1 MSQPKSLSFQEFF
14 SRYCN
19 VFGIQNSL
27 PKFLNYDPTPA
38 NLLLHNF
45 RLPQNYTNTR
55 QFVSILET
63 VNFQNKL
70 YQYQNNIEFER
81 SLAKKFTTSVPAD
94 LDAIKY
100 NQYKNQLKLE
110 KFKQQSA
117 DLNNFDEQNILTY
130 LGLYHTS
137 KTNQWFDTQTSFF
150 GLNYKERLGHNLISG
165 NSDAGKNGILVNLM
179 GQDFVHGSGAV
190 LVSSNSELFEILLA
204 TMPTFRQE
212 DVLYIKPGDP
222 EFSFGVDLFDG
233 KDIDNTMETVLNIFE
248 NIWQGEISDK
258 ITYYL
263 EPVLHLLL
271 MNQDK
276 SSFSDYVNIIYNPE
290 FRNALLANVTDI
302 KINYFWKNV
311 TKTQMMEIQST
322 LIKLETIN
330 RNRVIREIIEN
341 KVKQIKISNIIASN
355 KILLVDLSNLA
366 EDNVSSRF
374 IGNMIIKKVA
384 QLSGEVKIDNIFPVY
399 VDDFWNYSG
408 QDMFAKAGYLRKNKI
423 SLTYTQQGTF
433 NKNEDPNLGIVSFG
447 SFVNKFTFNTSDP
460 YSKYNNHALDMEIDP
475 ILKKLP
481 SDTCMFEGTLQNQPT
496 NPFLIEIV
504 QESFLAIQTQPAQIN
519 NPNNFEYIK
528 SKLVAIAVNQKVEKP
543 KAPPQKAMS
552 NKLPLDKNKVQ
563 QDLLTTHSLKG
574 LAAKQTGVLR
584 VVNSNQS
591 EEKKELQAKKLELEN
606 KIRYDNSGNP
616 RKTAMNSARRK
627 KINDQI
633 RDIDAQLK
641 NL

>member
-1 MSQPKSLSFQEFF
+1 MNTPKSLSFQEFF

-45 RLPQNYTNTR
+45 RLPQDYTDTH
-55 QFVSILET
+55 QFVTNLET
-63 VNFQNKL
+63 INFQNKL
-70 YQYQNNIEFER
+70 YQYQNIIEFDR
-81 SLAKKFTTSVPAD
+81 SLAKKFTTSVPTD
-94 LDAIKY
+94 LDSVKY

-110 KFKQQSA
+110 KFKQQNN
-117 DLNNFDEQNILTY
+117 DLKNFDQQKSLTY
-130 LGLYHTS
+130 LGLYHSS
-137 KTNQWFDTQTSFF
+137 KSNQWFDTQTSFF
-150 GLNYKERLGHNLISG
+150 GLSYKERLGHNLISG
-165 NSDAGKNGILVNLM
+165 NSDAGKNSVLINM
-179 GQDFVHGSGAV
+179 IGQDLVHGSGVA
-190 LVSSNSELFEILLA
+190 LVSSNSELFEILLS
-204 TMPTFRQE
+204 TMPVFRQE
-212 DVLYIKPGDP
+212 DVLYFKPGDAD
-222 EFSFGVDLFDG
+222 FSFGVDLFDG
-233 KDIDNTMETVLNIFE
+233 KDIDSTMETVLNIFE

-290 FRNALLANVTDI
+290 FRTALLDNVTDV

-330 RNRVIREIIEN
+330 RNRVIRELIEN
-341 KVKQIKISNIIASN
+341 TVKQIKISSIIAQK

-374 IGNMIIKKVA
+374 IGNMVIKKIA
-384 QLSGEVKIDNIFPVY
+384 QLSGEVKIEDIFPVY

-408 QDMFAKAGYLRKNKI
+408 QDMFAKAGYLRKNKVAM
-423 SLTYTQQGTF
+423 TYTQQGTF
-433 NKNEDPNLGIVSFG
+433 NKNEDPKLGIVSFG
-447 SFVNKFTFNTSDP
+447 SFVNKLTFNTSDP
-460 YSKYNNHALDMEIDP
+460 YSTYNNHNQDMEIDP

-496 NPFLIEIV
+496 NPFLIEVV

-528 SKLVAIAVNQKVEKP
+528 PKLVINQVKPKTEKPKSKLQEKKMDVKSPLAKGLSQSGEVSKVEKP
-543 KAPPQKAMS
+543 
-552 NKLPLDKNKVQ
+552 
-563 QDLLTTHSLKG
+563 
-574 LAAKQTGVLR
+574 
-584 VVNSNQS
+584 NSS
-591 EEKKELQAKKLELEN
+591 HAKKELEAKKNELDN
-606 KIRYDNSGNP
+606 KIRLDADGNP

-633 RDIDAQLK
+633 KEIDLQLQ

>member
-55 QFVSILET
+55 EFVTTLET

-81 SLAKKFTTSVPAD
+81 SLAKKFTTSISAD
-94 LDAIKY
+94 LDSIKY
-100 NQYKNQLKLE
+100 NQYKNQIKLE
-110 KFKQQSA
+110 KFKQQNI
-117 DLNNFDEQNILTY
+117 DLKNFDDRNILTY

-150 GLNYKERLGHNLISG
+150 GLDYKERLGHNLISG
-165 NSDAGKNGILVNLM
+165 NSDAGKNSVIVNM
-179 GQDFVHGSGAV
+179 IGQDFVHGSGAV
-190 LVSSNSELFEILLA
+190 LISSNSELFEILLA

-212 DVLYIKPGDP
+212 GVLYIKPGDP

-233 KDIDNTMETVLNIFE
+233 HDIDSTMETVLNIFE

-290 FRNALLANVTDI
+290 FRNALLANVTDV

-330 RNRVIREIIEN
+330 RNRVIRELIEN
-341 KVKQIKISNIIASN
+341 TVKQIKISNIISQK

-374 IGNMIIKKVA
+374 IGNMVIKKVA
-384 QLSGEVKIDNIFPVY
+384 QLSGEIKIDNIFPVY

-408 QDMFAKAGYLRKNKI
+408 QDMFAKAGYLRKNKV
-423 SLTYTQQGTF
+423 SMTYTQQGTF
-433 NKNEDPNLGIVSFG
+433 NKNEDPKLGIVSFG
-447 SFVNKFTFNTSDP
+447 SFVNKLTFNTSDP
-460 YSKYNNHALDMEIDP
+460 YSTYNNHNQDMEIDP

-481 SDTCMFEGTLQNQPT
+481 SDTCMFEGTLQSQPT
-496 NPFLIEIV
+496 NPFLIEVV
-504 QESFLAIQTQPAQIN
+504 QESFLPIQTQPAQIN
-519 NPNNFEYIK
+519 NPGNFEYIK
-528 SKLVAIAVNQKVEKP
+528 PKLVVNQAKSKTEKP
-543 KAPPQKAMS
+543 KLKIPEKKAENRSVEACETQKKIASS
-552 NKLPLDKNKVQ
+552 NP
-563 QDLLTTHSLKG
+563 
-574 LAAKQTGVLR
+574 
-584 VVNSNQS
+584 NSSQA
-591 EEKKELQAKKLELEN
+591 KKELEASKLELEN
-606 KIRYDNSGNP
+606 KIKFDTNGNP

-633 RDIDAQLK
+633 KEIDIKLQ

>member
-38 NLLLHNF
+38 NLLLHSF
-45 RLPQNYTNTR
+45 KLPQNYTNTR
-55 QFVSILET
+55 QFVSNLET
-63 VNFQNKL
+63 INFQNKL
-70 YQYQNNIEFER
+70 YQYQNNIEFDR
-81 SLAKKFTTSVPAD
+81 SLAKKFTTSVPVD
-94 LDAIKY
+94 LDSTIY

-110 KFKQQSA
+110 KFKQQNA
-117 DLNNFDEQNILTY
+117 DIQVFDEQNILTY
-130 LGLYHTS
+130 LGLYHSS
-137 KTNQWFDTQTSFF
+137 KGNQWFDTQTSFF

-165 NSDAGKNGILVNLM
+165 NSDASKNAVLINM
-179 GQDFVHGSGAV
+179 IGQDFVHGSGGV
-190 LVSSNSELFEILLA
+190 LISSNSELFEIILA

-212 DVLYIKPGDP
+212 DLLYIKPGDGD
-222 EFSFGVDLFDG
+222 FSFGVDLFDG
-233 KDIDNTMETVLNIFE
+233 KDIDSTMETVLNIFE

-290 FRNALLANVTDI
+290 FRSALLASVTDV

-341 KVKQIKISNIIASN
+341 KVKQIKISNIIAQK

-384 QLSGEVKIDNIFPVY
+384 QLSSEVKIENIFPVY

-408 QDMFAKAGYLRKNKI
+408 QDMFAKAGYLRKNKV

-433 NKNEDPNLGIVSFG
+433 NKAEDPKLGIVSFG
-447 SFVNKFTFNTSDP
+447 SFTNKLTFNTSDP
-460 YSKYNNHALDMEIDP
+460 YSTYNNHSQDMEIDP

-481 SDTCMFEGTLQNQPT
+481 SNTCMFEGTMQNQPT
-496 NPFLIEIV
+496 NPFLIEVV
-504 QESFLAIQTQPAQIN
+504 QESFLAIQTQPAQVN
-519 NPNNFEYIK
+519 NPNNFEYIQP
-528 SKLVAIAVNQKVEKP
+528 KLVAVKTSQKP
-543 KAPPQKAMS
+543 KQSGLKPSTKPIKATSQKANNEGFETF
-552 NKLPLDKNKVQ
+552 NKDQLIAQ
-563 QDLLTTHSLKG
+563 
-574 LAAKQTGVLR
+574 KQ
-584 VVNSNQS
+584 
-591 EEKKELQAKKLELEN
+591 ELEN
-606 KIRYDNSGNP
+606 KIKFDTNGQP
-616 RKTAMNSARRK
+616 RKVTMNSARRK
-627 KINDQI
+627 RINDQI
-633 RDIDAQLK
+633 NEIELQIN
-641 NL
+641 NLNF